1 MPLRL
6 DYTAGMKTAT
16 IQQVPQ
22 QWPQIL
28 DWLACD
34 EEVQVTRNDRIIAR
48 IVPALSVPAPDFL
61 ARAKAVWGTAPAG
74 QPLSTIVDE
83 ARGGDS

>member
-1 MPLRL
+1 MRL
-6 DYTAGMKTAT
+6 GYTPGMKTAT

-48 IVPALSVPAPDFL
+48 IVPAPTTPAPDFL
-61 ARAKAVWGTAPAG
+61 ARAQAVWGTTPAG
-74 QPLSTIVDE
+74 PPLSAIVDE
-83 ARGGDS
+83 SRGSKS

>member
-1 MPLRL
+1 
-6 DYTAGMKTAT
+6 MKTAT

-34 EEVQVTRNDRIIAR
+34 EEVQVTRNDLIIAR
-48 IVPALSVPAPDFL
+48 IVPATTAPAPDFL
-61 ARAKAVWGTAPAG
+61 ARAQAIWGAAPAG
-74 QPLSTIVDE
+74 QSLSTIVDE
-83 ARGGDS
+83 SRGGDS